1 MHICMT
7 VVSGRMFAKQ
17 MKTYNNGPKPEK
29 KNYVV
34 SCIYWSYPLFFYQ
47 TRNNLGCTCVEG

>member
-1 MHICMT
+1 MT

-34 SCIYWSYPLFFYQ
+34 SCIY
-47 TRNNLGCTCVEG
+47 